1 MTEKKSKIGAWF
13 AQLNDATEKF
23 GSKEWFIAYG
33 KIIIGCIIFALAD
46 LFFVV
51 PYGLAPGGV
60 YGLMSVFHNLWGS
73 PMALVIYMD
82 VALLIIGSIFLGPR
96 FGIKTILSIFL
107 IWFVTWITEYFF
119 ISKIGYRPLIY
130 SGEIISALDYNN
142 LADQLKDLYLPIEQY
157 KGSGLEVTQYFRP
170 WNILNTLIGGLA
182 YGIGIAIIFS
192 AGATS
197 GGSDI
202 VAMIINKYSGLSLGV
217 LVIIIDSTIAL
228 SSLALGKGIDLPI
241 YSIILVYIEG
251 KVIDLIVKPKKKDT
265 TPPESIEAAA

>member
-1 MTEKKSKIGAWF
+1 MTQERQKSKVAAWF
-13 AQLNDATEKF
+13 AQLNDSKEKF
-23 GSKEWFIAYG
+23 GSKEFFIAYG

-82 VALLIIGSIFLGPR
+82 VALLIIGSVFLGPR

-107 IWFVTWITEYFF
+107 IWFVTWLTEYFF
-119 ISKIGYRPLIY
+119 IKNTGYRPLIFT
-130 SGEIISALDYNN
+130 GEFISATDYAN
-142 LADQLKDLYLPIEQY
+142 LPQQLQDLYLPIAQY
-157 KGSGLEVTQYFRP
+157 KDLTPVTEYFRP
-170 WNILNTLIGGLA
+170 WNILNTLVGGLA

-202 VAMIINKYSGLSLGV
+202 IAMIINKYSGLSLGV

-228 SSLALGKGIDLPI
+228 SSLFLGKGIDLPI

-251 KVIDLIVKPKKKDT
+251 KVIDLIV
-265 TPPESIEAAA
+265 PPNKNKQEEDNALKA

>member
-1 MTEKKSKIGAWF
+1 MQKNSKFKNWL
-13 AQLNDATEKF
+13 AQLNDSKERF
-23 GSKEWFIAYG
+23 GSKEFFIAYS

-82 VALLIIGSIFLGPR
+82 IALLIIGSVFLGPR

-107 IWFVTWITEYFF
+107 IWFVTWVTEYFF
-119 ISKIGYRPLIY
+119 IKHIGYRPLIF
-130 SGEIISALDYNN
+130 SGDFISATDYTN
-142 LADQLKDLYLPIEQY
+142 LPEQLKELYLPVAQF
-157 KGSGLEVTQYFRP
+157 KDLAPVTEYFRP
-170 WNILNTLIGGLA
+170 WNILNTLVGGLA

-202 VAMIINKYSGLSLGV
+202 IAMIVNKYSGLSLGV

-241 YSIILVYIEG
+241 FSIILVYIEG
-251 KVIDLIVKPKKKDT
+251 KVIDFIVPPTKTKK
-265 TPPESIEAAA
+265 ESTEITQ

>member
-1 MTEKKSKIGAWF
+1 MQEKSKIGAWF
-13 AQLNDATEKF
+13 AQLNDSKERF
-23 GSKEWFIAYG
+23 GSKEWFVAYG

-60 YGLMSVFHNLWGS
+60 YGLMSVFHNLWGA

-107 IWFVTWITEYFF
+107 IWFVTWITEYYF
-119 ISKIGYRPLIY
+119 IRHTGYRPLIFT
-130 SGEIISALDYNN
+130 GDIISASDYSN
-142 LADQLKDLYLPIEQY
+142 LPEQLKQLYLPIAQY
-157 KGSGLEVTQYFRP
+157 KDLTPVTEYFRP
-170 WNILNTLIGGLA
+170 WNIINTLVGGLA

-202 VAMIINKYSGLSLGV
+202 IAMIVNKYSGLSLGI

-228 SSLALGKGIDLPI
+228 SSLALGKGIDLPV

-251 KVIDLIVKPKKKDT
+251 KVIDIIVPPAKPKEKNK
-265 TPPESIEAAA
+265 EA

>member
-1 MTEKKSKIGAWF
+1 MQEKSKIGAWF
-13 AQLNDATEKF
+13 AQLNDSKERF
-23 GSKEWFIAYG
+23 GSKEFFIAYG

-107 IWFVTWITEYFF
+107 IWFVTWITEYLF
-119 ISKIGYRPLIY
+119 IRHTGYRPLIFT
-130 SGEIISALDYNN
+130 GDMISAADYAN
-142 LADQLKDLYLPIEQY
+142 LSDQLKELYLPVAQF
-157 KGSGLEVTQYFRP
+157 KDLAPVTEYFRP
-170 WNILNTLIGGLA
+170 WNILNVLVGGLA

-202 VAMIINKYSGLSLGV
+202 IAMIVNKYSGISLGM

-228 SSLALGKGIDLPI
+228 SSLALGQGIDLPI

-251 KVIDLIVKPKKKDT
+251 KVIDLIVPPTKKDDKK
-265 TPPESIEAAA
+265 EEIKQAA